1 MRNLDCTA
9 MIKSMTNNTLLALL
23 ISGLFIIGGC
33 ATTKEKNAENSPE
46 NRSLS
51 SYFDYGDDEASASSR
66 QNRQALEPLEVRA
79 APKVY
84 QPKPVTFTAEDYHDL
99 WDRIRAGYDL
109 PSIQSKHI
117 AEYERW
123 YSSRPEYI
131 ERLIKR
137 STPYLY
143 YITVQ
148 IEQRD
153 MPMEIALLPAIES
166 AYKPHA
172 ISSAKAVGLWQFI
185 PATGRHYG
193 LKQNWWYDGRKD
205 IYASTN
211 AALDYLEKLEADF
224 DGDWSLAL
232 ASYNAG
238 EGTVSRA
245 IKANKRAG
253 KPANYTSLKLRDETK
268 RYVPKLIALSN
279 IIRNPE
285 KYGLKL
291 ASVPNKPYFD
301 VIRMNSQIE
310 LGVVADAANIP
321 MKELEM
327 LNPGFKR
334 WATDPAGPHRLLVA
348 ASSAEVVADAIAGI
362 PQKDRVRWAH
372 YKVRKGDT
380 LGAIARRHGI
390 TVSSL
395 KKTNNLKSSRISIN
409 QDLLIPLSRNYRK
422 SNIPQQTVTA
432 STGKTATSAKSKQ
445 KPKVI
450 SVKNGDTL
458 WSLSKRYKV
467 TLNELVK
474 WNKINTN
481 DLLFSGQKLKIWRY

>member
-1 MRNLDCTA
+1 MKNSVT
-9 MIKSMTNNTLLALL
+9 IKTCVTLL
-23 ISGLFIIGGC
+23 ISCIFFLGGC
-33 ATTKEKNAENSPE
+33 ATTKEKNAQNGAEK
-46 NRSLS
+46 RSLS
-51 SYFDYGDDEASASSR
+51 SYFDYGDDETSAPSNKDHQSSPS
-66 QNRQALEPLEVRA
+66 AEIRA
-79 APKVY
+79 APREY
-84 QPKPVTFTAEDYHDL
+84 PPKAVSYSTEDYSDL
-99 WDRIRAGYDL
+99 WDRIRAGYGL
-109 PSIQSKHI
+109 PEIQSKYI

-131 ERLIKR
+131 ERLVQR
-137 STPYLY
+137 SSPYLY
-143 YITVQ
+143 YITAQV
-148 IEQRD
+148 EQRN

-172 ISSAKAVGLWQFI
+172 LSSSKAVGLWQFI

-211 AALDYLEKLEADF
+211 AALDYLEKLNNDF
-224 DGDWSLAL
+224 NGDWALAL

-253 KPANYTSLKLRDETK
+253 KPTNYTALKLRDETI
-268 RYVPKLIALSN
+268 RYVPKLIAISN
-279 IIRNPE
+279 IIKNPE
-285 KYGLKL
+285 KYGLKI
-291 ASVPNKPYFD
+291 ASIPNKPYFD
-301 VIRMNSQIE
+301 VIQLNSQIE
-310 LGVVADAANIP
+310 LGIVSDAANIP
-321 MKELEM
+321 IDELEM

-348 ASSAEVVADAIAGI
+348 ASSSEMVADVIAGI
-362 PQKDRVRWAH
+362 PQNQRVRWAH

-380 LGAIARRHGI
+380 LGVIANRHGI

-395 KKTNNLKSSRISIN
+395 KKTNNLKSSRININ
-409 QDLLIPLSRNYRK
+409 QDLLIPLSRNYRNTGNK
-422 SNIPQQTVTA
+422 QKTITA
-432 STGKTATSAKSKQ
+432 SRKKSSATSSSQQ

-450 SVKNGDTL
+450 SVKKGDTL
-458 WSLSKRYKV
+458 WSLSKRYSV

-474 WNKINTN
+474 WNKIDTN
-481 DLLFSGQKLKIWRY
+481 ELLFSGQKLQIWRY

>member
-1 MRNLDCTA
+1 MLNLDCTA
-9 MIKSMTNNTLLALL
+9 MKKNLTIRNSLILL
-23 ISGLFIIGGC
+23 ISGLIFLGGC
-33 ATTKEKNAENSPE
+33 ATTNEKNTAEKK
-46 NRSLS
+46 SLS
-51 SYFDYGDDEASASSR
+51 SYFNDGDEDAASSPEPVHKAS
-66 QNRQALEPLEVRA
+66 QNRGSRP
-79 APKVY
+79 APREY
-84 QPKPVTFTAEDYHDL
+84 QPKVVTYTAEDYQDL
-99 WDRIRAGYDL
+99 WDRIRAGFDL
-109 PSIQSKHI
+109 PEVQSRHI

-131 ERLIKR
+131 ERLVKR

-148 IEQRD
+148 VEQRN
-153 MPMEIALLPAIES
+153 MPMEIVLLPAIES

-172 ISSAKAVGLWQFI
+172 LSSAKAVGLWQFI

-205 IYASTN
+205 VYASTN
-211 AALDYLEKLEADF
+211 SALDYLEKLHKDF
-224 DGDWSLAL
+224 DGDWALAL

-253 KPANYTSLKLRDETK
+253 KPTNYTALKLRDETI

-279 IIRNPE
+279 IIENPG
-285 KYGLKL
+285 KYGLKIT
-291 ASVPNKPYFD
+291 SVPNQPYFD
-301 VIRMNSQIE
+301 IIRLNSQIE
-310 LGVVADAANIP
+310 LGVVADATNIP
-321 MKELEM
+321 LDELEM

-334 WATDPAGPHRLLVA
+334 WATDPAGPHRLLVST
-348 ASSAEVVADAIAGI
+348 SSSEMVADAIAGI
-362 PQKDRVRWAH
+362 PQNQRVRWAH

-380 LGAIARRHGI
+380 LSVIARRHGI
-390 TVSSL
+390 SVSSL
-395 KKTNNLKSSRISIN
+395 KKTNKLKSSKININ
-409 QDLLIPLSRNYRK
+409 QDLLIPLSRSYRK
-422 SNIPQQTVTA
+422 SDNIQQAA
-432 STGKTATSAKSKQ
+432 SSSSKKSSRSSQQ

-450 SVKNGDTL
+450 SVKKGDTL
-458 WSLSKRYKV
+458 WSLSKRYQV

-474 WNKINTN
+474 WNKISTS

>member
-1 MRNLDCTA
+1 
-9 MIKSMTNNTLLALL
+9 MIKFVTNNSLPALL
-23 ISGLFIIGGC
+23 ISGLFILGGC
-33 ATTKEKNAENSPE
+33 ATTKGKNAENSPE

-51 SYFDYGDDEASASSR
+51 SYFDYGGDKTTASSRNNRQASASET
-66 QNRQALEPLEVRA
+66 QEIRA
-79 APKVY
+79 APREY
-84 QPKPVTFTAEDYHDL
+84 QPKPVTYTAEDYHDL
-99 WDRIRAGYDL
+99 WDRIRAGYAL
-109 PSIQSKHI
+109 PTIQSKHI
-117 AEYERW
+117 AEYEKW

-148 IEQRD
+148 VEQRD

-205 IYASTN
+205 VYASTN
-211 AALDYLEKLEADF
+211 SALDYLEKLSGDF
-224 DGDWSLAL
+224 NGDWALAL

-245 IKANKRAG
+245 MKANERAG
-253 KPANYTSLKLRDETK
+253 KPTNYTSLKLRSETR

-279 IIRNPE
+279 IIKDPE
-285 KYGLKL
+285 KYGLKIS
-291 ASVPNKPYFD
+291 SVPNKPYFD
-301 VIRMNSQIE
+301 VIRLNSQIE
-310 LGVVADAANIP
+310 LGVVADATNIP
-321 MKELEM
+321 IKELEM

-348 ASSAEVVADAIAGI
+348 ASSSEAVADAIAGI

-395 KKTNNLKSSRISIN
+395 KKTNNLKSSRININ
-409 QDLLIPLSRNYRK
+409 QDLLIPISRDYRK
-422 SNIPQQTVTA
+422 SSNTQKAATA
-432 STGKTATSAKSKQ
+432 SRKKTSTSSISKQ
-445 KPKVI
+445 KPRVI
-450 SVKNGDTL
+450 SVRNGDTL

-474 WNKINTN
+474 WNKIDTN

>member
-1 MRNLDCTA
+1 MN
-9 MIKSMTNNTLLALL
+9 KSIINNTLPALL
-23 ISGLFIIGGC
+23 FAGLFILGGC
-33 ATTKEKNAENSPE
+33 ATTNEKNAESNPE
-46 NRSLS
+46 NRTLS
-51 SYFDYGDDEASASSR
+51 SYFDYGDDETAASTR
-66 QNRQALEPLEVRA
+66 QNRQASETRIAAA
-79 APKVY
+79 APKEY
-84 QPKPVTFTAEDYHDL
+84 HPKPVTYSAEDYYDL
-99 WDRIRAGYDL
+99 WDRIRAGFDL
-109 PSIQSKHI
+109 PTIQSKHI
-117 AEYERW
+117 AEYEQW

-131 ERLIKR
+131 ERLLKR
-137 STPYLY
+137 SSPYLY

-148 IEQRD
+148 VERRD

-205 IYASTN
+205 VYAATN
-211 AALDYLEKLEADF
+211 AALNYLEKLSNDF
-224 DGDWSLAL
+224 DGDWALAL

-245 IKANKRAG
+245 MKANKRAG
-253 KPANYTSLKLRDETK
+253 KPTNYTSLKLPSETR

-279 IIRNPE
+279 IIKDPE
-285 KYGLKL
+285 KYGLKI
-291 ASVPNKPYFD
+291 SRVPNKPYFD
-301 VIRMNSQIE
+301 VIRLNSQIE
-310 LGVVADAANIP
+310 LGVVADATNIP
-321 MKELEM
+321 ISELEM

-348 ASSAEVVADAIAGI
+348 ASSAEAVADAIAGI

-395 KKTNNLKSSRISIN
+395 KKTNNLKSSRININ
-409 QDLLIPLSRNYRK
+409 QDLLIPLSRNYSRK
-422 SNIPQQTVTA
+422 SNSRKTVTA
-432 STGKTATSAKSKQ
+432 SSKKTSTTSRSKQ

-450 SVKNGDTL
+450 SIRNGDTL

-474 WNKINTN
+474 WNKIDTN